1 MRVDKARGEAIGQLD
16 SERERVLTSLQG
28 PLLKHLNDRF
38 CVHDLIFKLP
48 RILIL
53 LMLVVV
59 LDFLN
64 SDNLKSQL
72 LGWVAFIK
80 LSLDC
85 ACNVLAR
92 YVIASVG

>member
-1 MRVDKARGEAIGQLD
+1 MLVDKARGDAIGQLD
-16 SERERVLTSLQG
+16 SERERVLASLQG

-72 LGWVAFIK
+72 LG
-80 LSLDC
+80 
-85 ACNVLAR
+85 
-92 YVIASVG
+92 